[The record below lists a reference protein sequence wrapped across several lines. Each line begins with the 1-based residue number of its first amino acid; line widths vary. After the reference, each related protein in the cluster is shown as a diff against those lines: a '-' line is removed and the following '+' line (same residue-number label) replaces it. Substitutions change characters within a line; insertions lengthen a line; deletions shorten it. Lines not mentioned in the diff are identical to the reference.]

1 MAELQEKEDAEA
13 RKVEEEKRQ
22 NELEE
27 ARKVAELQEKEDAEA
42 RKAEEEKRQN
52 ELKEARKA
60 EELKEKEEAEKQA
73 CLDADEAIRED
84 GEKKRQ
90 EEDDKIKKQGRGHPR
105 KGEKKEETNSKQG
118 DSKESEGFFTPVG
131 ARMRRAMKQ

>member
-1 MAELQEKEDAEA
+1 MEK
-13 RKVEEEKRQ
+13 EKRQ
-22 NELEE
+22 NKLKET
-27 ARKVAELQEKEDAEA
+27 RKVAELQEKEDAEA

-52 ELKEARKA
+52 ELEEARKA
-60 EELKEKEEAEKQA
+60 AELKEKEDTEKQA

-84 GEKKRQ
+84 DEEKWK
-90 EEDDKIKKQGRGHPR
+90 EEDDKIKKGGRGHPQ

-131 ARMRRAMKQ
+131 ALMRRAMKQ